1 MIAFCHDQLD
11 DRGCPRR
18 HEEARSRD
26 PGSGSAQAIWVHD
39 AQIAAAV
46 IASPAAGYA
55 VVGNDGKRPAVR

>member
-11 DRGCPRR
+11 DRGCRRR
-18 HEEARSRD
+18 HKEGWSRD
-26 PGSGSAQAIWVHD
+26 PGSGPAEVIWVHD